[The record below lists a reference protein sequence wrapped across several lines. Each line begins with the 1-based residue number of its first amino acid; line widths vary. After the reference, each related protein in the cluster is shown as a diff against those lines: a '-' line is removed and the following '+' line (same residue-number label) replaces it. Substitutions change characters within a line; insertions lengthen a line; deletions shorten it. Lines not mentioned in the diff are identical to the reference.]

1 MSLTYRQSTLIRGSL
16 PMLRAQGE
24 TITSSFYAS
33 LLRAHPE
40 LHNIFN
46 SANQATG
53 RQPRAL
59 LNIILAFAA
68 APNHTA
74 ELIPRLERVCQK
86 HCSLGI
92 TPDQYDLLGKYL
104 LRSFGEILG
113 DRYTAELREAWEKAY
128 SLLARMLIGREV
140 QLYRQ
145 FGKWAGQRIF
155 RIEDKVAE
163 VDDIYSFYLW
173 PVDKTPLPL
182 FTPGQYV
189 SVRVDVP
196 QIGYLQSR
204 QYSLSEA
211 PNEEYYRISVKRDR
225 GVPSGAN
232 GRSVDAAHLKPGLV
246 SNLLINDYNI
256 GDTLSVSHPAGGF
269 GFDSSTA
276 GGMGP
281 LVFLSAGV
289 GATPLMSILNSVLES
304 PDVQQQIS
312 WIHCSRRKPLFED
325 HIRTVGRRHKN
336 FHSRF
341 WRSMLAEQEQRETHN
356 PERDGVFESVR
367 TELERV
373 ERSVLGLDHGAAEY
387 FICGPDAFAASVR
400 NFLLEQGVGELRIR
414 CEWFST
420 GELEAS

>member
-1 MSLTYRQSTLIRGSL
+1 MGTYRQSTLIRGSL

-33 LLRAHPE
+33 LLSAHPE

-104 LRSFGEILG
+104 LRTFGEILG
-113 DRYTAELREAWEKAY
+113 DRYTAELKEAWEKAY
-128 SLLARMLIGREV
+128 SLLSRMLIGREV

-145 FGKWAGQRIF
+145 FGKW
-155 RIEDKVAE
+155 
-163 VDDIYSFYLW
+163 
-173 PVDKTPLPL
+173 
-182 FTPGQYV
+182 PGQYIG
-189 SVRVDVP
+189 VRIDVP
-196 QIGYLQSR
+196 EIGYLQSR
-204 QYSLSEA
+204 QYSLSES
-211 PNEEYYRISVKRDR
+211 PREDYYRISVKRDR
-225 GVPSGAN
+225 GIPSGTK
-232 GRSVDAAHLKPGLV
+232 GRDIDAAHLKPGLV

-289 GATPLMSILNSVLES
+289 GATPLMSILNSVLEA

-341 WRSMLAEQEQRETHN
+341 WRSVLADREQRVARSPGWDN
-356 PERDGVFESVR
+356 VCESMR
-367 TELERV
+367 LELEGV
-373 ERSVLGLDHGAAEY
+373 DRSVLGLDHGAAEY

-400 NFLLEQGVGELRIR
+400 KFLLEQGVGESRIR
-414 CEWFST
+414 VEWFST
-420 GELEAS
+420 GELEAR